1 VLLLYIWLDEYWLAA
16 YSIPSNARERAQFD
30 RLLRFHPASLLWA
43 VVLIAAAIVY
53 KKVLLVEPGFPSYF
67 LFLAVGALGPS
78 AALLPSAMPVIN
90 WRALSLTLF
99 TILLTSLLWEVTLAL
114 PYGWWGFQDN
124 AMVGLRITAWSSLPI
139 EEVFVWIGVT
149 YATVIVYEIVR
160 RWKASGR
167 KIRHALL
174 G

>member
-1 VLLLYIWLDEYWLAA
+1 MAWALA
-16 YSIPSNARERAQFD
+16 
-30 RLLRFHPASLLWA
+30 
-43 VVLIAAAIVY
+43 LIAASTVY
-53 KKVLLVEPGFPSYF
+53 KRFFLHEAGFPAYF
-67 LFLAVGALGPS
+67 AFLVAGALGPS

-90 WRALSLTLF
+90 WRALSHTLF
-99 TILLTSLLWEVTLAL
+99 IILLISLLWEVTLAL
-114 PYGWWGFQDN
+114 PYGWWGFQN
-124 AMVGLRITAWSSLPI
+124 RSMIGLRITAWNCLPI

-160 RWKASGR
+160 RWQASGR